1 MTALQSI
8 CRTGAIRWYSQFRA
22 EKPFAKIPV
31 LNRPIG
37 SKLAPHVLDNQGI
50 DNRTWS
56 ETFRDMKDYDKH
68 LQRREKM

>member
-1 MTALQSI
+1 MTVVRNLW
-8 CRTGAIRWYSQFRA
+8 RTGSIRSYSQFRP
-22 EKPFAKIPV
+22 EKPFAKVPV

-56 ETFRDMKDYDKH
+56 ETFKDMKDYDKH